1 MEKQDYLL
9 GKSLLKKIRFT
20 KEDVLE
26 LENLLKKY
34 VDKKTNICRKCKSQI
49 KFALKRLQN
58 FMNGLEFES
67 TQVVKEDIR
76 EEIVEQVE
84 DSVEETIDE
93 VVEEV
98 KLEDMKSSEL
108 REICN
113 ELNLDTSREKEVMI
127 SRIKEYYET
136 KS

>member
-1 MEKQDYLL
+1 MEKEDYLL
-9 GKSLLKKIRFT
+9 GKNLLKKIRFT

-26 LENLLKKY
+26 LEGLLKKY

-67 TQVVKEDIR
+67 QVVKEDIR

-84 DSVEETIDE
+84 DSVEE
-93 VVEEV
+93 V

-113 ELNLDTSREKEVMI
+113 ELGLDTSREKQLMI
-127 SRIKEYYET
+127 ERIREYYEI